1 MSIEIIRGF
10 DFTIQ
15 VDNQFCQLILKSDT
29 QKLNITSIRK
39 EGQKYYLEVLA
50 SDTRKYRAGQYK
62 YQIIDNTRIVQEGN
76 AVVKQNFALTDQNES
91 VKTQNEVILEAIEAQ
106 IAGVATSAQT
116 SIHVGDK
123 SISYMSFDQLMK
135 AREFF
140 KKKVAEQKKIHV
152 AGNQGR
158 IKYRWSL

>member
-1 MSIEIIRGF
+1 MSIEITRGF
-10 DFTIQ
+10 DFRMQ
-15 VDNQFCQLILKSDT
+15 VDNEYCQLILKSDS
-29 QKLNITSIRK
+29 QKLNITAIK
-39 EGQKYYLEVLA
+39 KDGQKYYLEVLA
-50 SDTRKYRAGQYK
+50 VDTSKFRAGEYK
-62 YQIIDNTRIVQEGN
+62 YQIIDNKRIITEGN
-76 AVVKQNFALTDQNES
+76 AVVRQNFALTDQNES
-91 VKTQNEVILEAIEAQ
+91 VKTHNEVILEAIEAQ

-140 KKKVAEQKKIHV
+140 KKKVAEQKKAHV

-158 IKYRWSL
+158 IVYKWSL